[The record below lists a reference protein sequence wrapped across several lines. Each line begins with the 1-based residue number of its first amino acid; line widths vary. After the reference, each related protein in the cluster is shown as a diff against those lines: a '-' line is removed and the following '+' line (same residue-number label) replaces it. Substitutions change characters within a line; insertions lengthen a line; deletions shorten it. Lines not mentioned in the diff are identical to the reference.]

1 MKNFGKNVNI
11 KAKNQAPALSEKDIF
26 INVVDILDQC
36 WERSNDLSE
45 EFGMDMTSYDEPFYL
60 MIENLLYV
68 KYGEWKTD
76 VILWWAYNRFNE
88 NDELMPIKLND
99 HVEKTEE
106 EISVE
111 TPEQLWEFLK
121 RIDKLDKK

>member
-11 KAKNQAPALSEKDIF
+11 KSKQKGLNEKDIF
-26 INVVDILDQC
+26 INVIDILDEC
-36 WERSNDLSE
+36 WTRSSVLGE
-45 EFGMDMTSYDEPFYL
+45 EFSMDMSSYDEPFYL
-60 MIENLLYV
+60 MIENLLYI

-76 VILWWAYNRFNE
+76 VILWWTYNRFNE
-88 NDELMPIKLND
+88 NEELMPIKLND
-99 HVEKTEE
+99 HVENTEE
-106 EISVE
+106 EVFVE

>member
-11 KAKNQAPALSEKDIF
+11 KSKQKGLSEKDIF
-26 INVVDILDQC
+26 INVVDILDEC
-36 WERSNDLSE
+36 WIRSSVLGE
-45 EFGMDMTSYDEPFYL
+45 EFSMDMSSYDEPFYL
-60 MIENLLYV
+60 MIENLLYI

-76 VILWWAYNRFNE
+76 VILWWTYNRFNE
-88 NDELMPIKLND
+88 NEELMPIKLND

-106 EISVE
+106 EVFVE